1 MNEEKF
7 YLNTSNDSIT
17 LDYNELSEGKF
28 IASMKDYLGYIME
41 ISSPLSNSE
50 VYLSKIVEKLE
61 KNPPASFSLEKEKT
75 IKGWKEFSLVS
86 YTKKEKDNNGERETK
101 VEGLFELEEANLTNF
116 HTKKEKKE
124 KIFRKNEKYFPLIST
139 SKVNNGCVLYV
150 DSLLPETEKFKKPIT
165 KGNCISFSSF
175 DDNNIK
181 GLKVKLPVV
190 QRNDGDKDE
199 PD

>member
-139 SKVNNGCVLYV
+139 SKVNNAVLV
-150 DSLLPETEKFKKPIT
+150 DFSDNLLTFIEVMLKQAMFDY
-165 KGNCISFSSF
+165 GARQL